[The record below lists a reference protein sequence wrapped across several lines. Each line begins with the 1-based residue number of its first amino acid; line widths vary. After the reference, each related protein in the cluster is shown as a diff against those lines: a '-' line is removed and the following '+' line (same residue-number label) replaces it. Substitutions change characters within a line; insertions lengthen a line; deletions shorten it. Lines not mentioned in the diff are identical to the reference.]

1 MKNTKHAYGW
11 PAKTLHW
18 VLAIALVGQSV
29 LGLVFADMPRGDDKN
44 DLIRLHMSF
53 GMLILAFML
62 LRLGVRLS
70 GDTPEPEE
78 GTPAFIAKI
87 AQVAHWLIYG
97 LVFLVVFAGM
107 FTLLTVGWDIT
118 VFGATVIPTPFARDM
133 DLHHLFEEIHV
144 YGWYV
149 LATLVGLHL
158 VGVLYHTLI
167 LKDSTLAR
175 MGPEITS
182 GPNE

>member
-1 MKNTKHAYGW
+1 MKNTRHAYGW

-18 VLAIALVGQSV
+18 VLAAALVGQSV

-44 DLIRLHMSF
+44 ELIRLHMSF

-70 GDTPEPEE
+70 GDTPKVVE
-78 GTPAFIAKI
+78 GTPPVIAKL
-87 AQVAHWLIYG
+87 AAAAHVLLYG
-97 LVFLVVFAGM
+97 LIFLVVLAGM

-118 VFGATVIPTPFARDM
+118 VFGMTVIPTPFARDM
-133 DLHHLFEEIHV
+133 ELHHLFEEIHV

-167 LKDSTLAR
+167 LKDGTLAR
-175 MGPEITS
+175 MGPALPET
-182 GPNE
+182 PEL

>member
-18 VLAIALVGQSV
+18 VLAIALIGQSV

-44 DLIRLHMSF
+44 ELIRLHMSF
-53 GMLILAFML
+53 GTLIFAFML

-70 GDTPEPEE
+70 GDTPKPEE
-78 GTPAFIAKI
+78 GTPAYIAKI
-87 AQVAHWLIYG
+87 AQVAHGLMYALI
-97 LVFLVVFAGM
+97 FLVVLAGM

-133 DLHHLFEEIHV
+133 DLHHLFEKIHV

-149 LATLVGLHL
+149 LSALVGLHL

-167 LKDSTLAR
+167 LKDGTLAR
-175 MGPEITS
+175 MGPALPET
-182 GPNE
+182 PEA